1 MPDAVIFG
9 PMSEVPHIRALDRGD
24 GQAPAELL
32 PLVYDELRR
41 LAAAKL
47 AYEPAGHTLDATA
60 LVHEAYLKLGG
71 EQSFATR
78 SAFMRAAAEAM
89 RRLLVDHARAKRAAK
104 RGGDWNRV
112 DLPDPAVPIDD
123 SKLIALD
130 EALAEFA
137 AVDPEAA
144 ELVQLRY
151 FTGLTIPQ
159 AAEALGIS
167 ARTADRTWAYAR
179 AWLFRRISGEK
190 LA

>member
-1 MPDAVIFG
+1 
-9 PMSEVPHIRALDRGD
+9 MSEVPEILKAIEQGD
-24 GQAPAELL
+24 AQAAARLL
-32 PLVYDELRR
+32 PLLYNELRR

-47 AYEPAGHTLDATA
+47 ALEPAGHTLDATA

-71 EQSFATR
+71 DQSFATR

-89 RRLLVDHARAKRAAK
+89 RQVLVDHARAKRAAK
-104 RGGDWNRV
+104 RGGDWSRV
-112 DLPDPAVPIDD
+112 ELPDPAVPIDD
-123 SKLIALD
+123 SNLIALD
-130 EALAEFA
+130 QALAEFA
-137 AVDPEAA
+137 AVDAEAA

-167 ARTADRTWAYAR
+167 ARTADRSWAYAR
-179 AWLFRRISGEK
+179 AWLFHRISGEK

>member
-1 MPDAVIFG
+1 
-9 PMSEVPHIRALDRGD
+9 MSEVTRILRAIDQGDR
-24 GQAPAELL
+24 QAAARLL

-47 AYEPAGHTLDATA
+47 AHEPAGHTLDATA

-89 RRLLVDHARAKRAAK
+89 RRVLVDHARAKRAAK
-104 RGGDWNRV
+104 RGGDWNRIR
-112 DLPDPAVPIDD
+112 LPDPAVPIDD

-130 EALAEFA
+130 QALAEFA

>member
-1 MPDAVIFG
+1 
-9 PMSEVPHIRALDRGD
+9 MSEVPEILKATDQGD
-24 GQAPAELL
+24 PQAAARLL

-47 AYEPAGHTLDATA
+47 AHEPAGHTLDATA

-78 SAFMRAAAEAM
+78 SAFIRAAAEAM
-89 RRLLVDHARAKRAAK
+89 RRVLVDHARAKRAAK

-123 SKLIALD
+123 SNLIALD
-130 EALAEFA
+130 QALAEFA

-151 FTGLTIPQ
+151 FTGLSIPQ

-167 ARTADRTWAYAR
+167 ARTADRIWSYAR
-179 AWLFRRISGEK
+179 AWLFHRISGEK